1 MIVYHATKFENLG
14 SILDNG
20 LQVNKSPDKMIYF
33 ADTEQGAVNF
43 MAIRLCKDILVIKV
57 DIPESELKE
66 SFDHSEKFF
75 KCRAFVYDK
84 DIAFDEF
91 EGLSRY
97 QLK

>member
-20 LQVNKSPDKMIYF
+20 LLVDKSPDKMIYF
-33 ADTEQGAVNF
+33 ADTEIGAASF
-43 MAIRLCKDILVIKV
+43 MAVRLCKDILIIKV

-66 SFDHSEKFF
+66 SFDHSKKFF

-84 DIAFDEF
+84 DIASNEF

-97 QLK
+97 QL